1 MARLEAPCSSSRIA
15 STLAVWARASNRFEN
30 TTSPKVDAEDGRKR
44 LSEYSGPSQCATI
57 LSLSVLS
64 LDNAELISVGGNV
77 AGPYVT
83 ERASTISSTVNP
95 SVLSHS

>member
-1 MARLEAPCSSSRIA
+1 MARLGAPCSSSRIA
-15 STLAVWARASNRFEN
+15 ATLAAWARASNRFEN

-64 LDNAELISVGGNV
+64 LDNAELISVA

-83 ERASTISSTVNP
+83 EIASTISSTGNP
-95 SVLSHS
+95 SVLYDS